1 MASTGNMLEMDVIAS
16 AIIGGTSTLG
26 GEGTV
31 IGAIIGAFFMAALDN
46 GMSLLNMAAAY
57 QYIVKGFVLLIAVW
71 MDIENRKRNQ

>member
-1 MASTGNMLEMDVIAS
+1 MDVIAS

-31 IGAIIGAFFMAALDN
+31 IGAFFIAALDN